1 MKNKIELIDQD
12 SYYRAFK
19 QWLDSSSDF
28 YDTKNENLMNEKWL
42 KFADDVG
49 IFLGGSPKNEKITA
63 EVLDKTSWK
72 EAKKYYSIIS
82 YETNAET
89 DEVSV

>member
-28 YDTKNENLMNEKWL
+28 YDFKNENLMNEKWL
-42 KFADDVG
+42 KFADDLG
-49 IFLGGSPKNEKITA
+49 IYLGGSPKNEKIIA
-63 EVLDKTSWK
+63 EIVDKSSWK

-82 YETNAET
+82 YETHVET
-89 DEVSV
+89 DKMSV